1 MIFWNGLALKRITA
15 TIHINITLT
24 CLLVT
29 LLFLAI
35 GIGLVPNKVRMNI
48 ENRQKFCE
56 NLAIQFCGVAHD
68 NIIYTL
74 ESLAPHIIERN
85 KDVLSMGFRGTDG
98 QLVSGTDNH
107 DTNWQPLSDDESTPT
122 QMQIPIYKGQE
133 EFGMIEIYFAPVYPK
148 TIAGFFHVHY
158 IYFILFMAVSM
169 FTVYWVYLRRALRFL
184 DPSSVIPN
192 RVKAVLDNLTESVVI
207 LDKDEQ
213 IIFANEAFCKTIDE
227 TEGSFVGRKLSVFPW
242 IQLRQKQEHS
252 ELPWVQTLQKGTTKT
267 NIPLILKTKDGNKR
281 TSVVN
286 SVPILS
292 AGGEH
297 RGIMTSFTDVTE
309 LEEKNTELV
318 RMSRNAGMAE
328 IATNVLHNIGNMLN
342 NVNVSAT
349 MINDT
354 LSQSKLLKLQEVSKM
369 MQEHSENIGTFL
381 TEDSRGKHIP
391 AYIVKTIEILLGE
404 HKDIT
409 KTIQSL
415 RNNIDHIKTTIRL
428 QQNYAKVQTCE
439 EIASM
444 REIVE
449 DAVKINK
456 TVLDNQKIDVVREF
470 SDVDYVNIDR
480 SRVLQIIVNLVKN
493 AAEALSES
501 DVKHKHLAIKCN
513 KGDGN
518 QLRIEVVD
526 NGIGI
531 APENITKIFRH
542 GYTTK
547 TTGHGFGLH
556 GCALSAKE
564 MGGTLTA
571 QSQGPGLGAGFVLT
585 LPLKMENVK
594 NEEREDAIYESAN
607 ISH

>member
-48 ENRQKFCE
+48 ENRHKFCE

-85 KDVLSMGFRGTDG
+85 KDVLSMGFRDADG
-98 QLVSGTDNH
+98 RLVSGTDNH
-107 DTNWQPLSDDESTPT
+107 ATNWQPLSNDESTPT

-133 EFGMIEIYFAPVYPK
+133 QFGMIEICFAPVYPK
-148 TIAGFFHVHY
+148 TIMGFIQVHY
-158 IYFILFMAVSM
+158 ISFILFMAVSM

-184 DPSSVIPN
+184 DPSSVIP
-192 RVKAVLDNLTESVVI
+192 LTESVVI

-213 IIFANEAFCKTIDE
+213 IIFANDAFCKTIDE
-227 TEGSFVGRKLSVFPW
+227 TDDSFVGRKLSVFPW
-242 IQLRQKQEHS
+242 IQPRQEQEHS
-252 ELPWVQTLQKGTTKT
+252 ELPWVQTLQKGTVKA

-318 RMSRNAGMAE
+318 KMSRNAGMAE

-349 MINDT
+349 IIDDT
-354 LSQSKLLKLQEVSKM
+354 LSKSKLLKLQEASKM
-369 MQEHSENIGTFL
+369 MQEHRENIGTFL
-381 TEDSRGKHIP
+381 TEDPRGKHIP
-391 AYIVKTIEILLGE
+391 AYIVKTIEILLSE

-415 RNNIDHIKTTIRL
+415 RNNIEHIKTAIRS

-456 TVLDNQKIDVVREF
+456 TLLDNQKIDVVREF
-470 SDVDYVNIDR
+470 GDVDYVNIDR

-501 DVKHKHLAIKCN
+501 DVKHKHIAIKCN
-513 KGDGN
+513 KVNGK

-526 NGIGI
+526 NGVGI
-531 APENITKIFRH
+531 ASENITKIFRH

-547 TTGHGFGLH
+547 PTGHGFGLH

-571 QSQGPGLGAGFVLT
+571 HSRGLGLGAGFILT

-594 NEEREDAIYESAN
+594 NGEREETVYESAN